1 MRKTIIF
8 VSIFTMFTMFL
19 TIVPAMAVS
28 PAEQKYINEI
38 IGGNAALLRRAAKEI
53 YHNGVRNRAVL
64 DVLSEKLLESYNY
77 SGRTGIDTIS
87 WGCKAIGRSGDL
99 RYKNVLETI
108 KNNTGYRKIRK
119 YAEKSIR
126 MMPMGTSKNPY
137 IQGSVNLAAMR
148 RKLEKGQYNIPVIY
162 KSKHARTKC
171 RTYKKTSSLTKI
183 KKGMTLK
190 EVNSLIGYPTSTTS
204 HLTGKTFIPFY
215 YGGDSARRINLYKG
229 KGKIIFTHTS
239 GFSRTWRVKKVI
251 IDPKETG
258 YPQ

>member
-1 MRKTIIF
+1 MRRIIVF
-8 VSIFTMFTMFL
+8 ASIFTMFF
-19 TIVPAMAVS
+19 TIAPAMAVS
-28 PAEQKYINEI
+28 PLGQRYINEI
-38 IGGNAALLRRAAKEI
+38 IDGNAATLRRAAKGI
-53 YHNGVRNRAVL
+53 YHNGIRDREVL

-77 SGRTGIDTIS
+77 NGRTGIDAIS

-119 YAEKSIR
+119 YAEKSLR
-126 MMPMGTSKNPY
+126 MMPMGESKHPY
-137 IQGSVNLAAMR
+137 IKGSVNLAAMR

-162 KSKHARTKC
+162 RSKHLKAKPHTHQKA
-171 RTYKKTSSLTKI
+171 SSLSEI
-183 KKGMTLK
+183 KKGMSLQ

-258 YPQ
+258 YPR